1 MRKEMGNILYEVVLT
16 IAALLTFMP
25 LAQAEEENELGTS
38 AMKMINVGDA
48 FVQANNM
55 KKALDLYNDAL
66 ANSET
71 PNEKWVATERLA
83 TTYIII
89 GKGSEALRKLD
100 ELMLDPNIVTDSTIM
115 MNAYAKIGQLY
126 YNTNDYVRS
135 IKSFEKSQEYSK
147 GSWDRK
153 GKAIQMANMAKTLIV
168 AGDIHEAEKLLNK
181 SEETCK
187 TYMME
192 SQLAEIYESKAALY
206 EQTGDYKK
214 AYENKKKQRDA
225 ENIMA
230 QNYKSDLLNEKSP
243 WAFYQKTEIDANN
256 EKRLKEAEDRAEQSE
271 DDLTRM
277 REYLL
282 VALIVIAIL
291 AAISLFVWIK
301 YRKRSS
307 EIKYLASSN
316 NEKKHIMSIIAH
328 DFINPFNAMIGF
340 AELQMQYA
348 EAQDDTEMKDYSRTI
363 YNSGQTLF
371 QMVGNILAWSQIDG
385 QMKPK
390 FKNLN
395 VGGEVEHVVAVYRL
409 MAEEK
414 GVKIN
419 VSIDDDIEVY
429 ADENHFNIIM
439 RNLMSNALKYTPKGG
454 RINISSLIHQ
464 GKTSIIV
471 DDTGVGM
478 SKSNVEKIN
487 KNMSVEST
495 LGTQDEKGI
504 GIGLAICSDLVKLNK
519 GTFELR
525 SIEGT
530 GTSVALV
537 FTNRT

>member
-1 MRKEMGNILYEVVLT
+1 MKKETGNILYEVVLT